1 MASAYDNGPR
11 IIKLSSD
18 NITNLFTAP
27 SIPGGWYN
35 MTVSLYAANGSLL
48 QKQTTKNCS
57 VIGGDDFYLPNMTIS
72 NGKDNSKEQI
82 VDISFIPGQNGIK
95 QGYSDGLA
103 SFQIYS

>member
-1 MASAYDNGPR
+1 VKIKMASAYDNGPR

-48 QKQTTKNCS
+48 
-57 VIGGDDFYLPNMTIS
+57 
-72 NGKDNSKEQI
+72 
-82 VDISFIPGQNGIK
+82 
-95 QGYSDGLA
+95 
-103 SFQIYS
+103 